1 VALLEMRGVR
11 KRFGGVEALKG
22 VDFTLEAH
30 EVHALVGENGAG
42 KSTLMKVLS
51 GALSP
56 DEGSILLAGRELRLH
71 SVAEAHRDGI
81 VMVYQ
86 ELNLVPDLTVAEN
99 LALGR
104 LPTLVRY
111 RRLHTEAQELL
122 AQIGLRI
129 PPDRLVRSLSA
140 GEQQLVAVA
149 RAFAQRAKVMIFDE
163 PTATLSANE
172 VGQLFQLI
180 RRLRSE
186 GVGVV
191 YISHRLEEI
200 FELAD
205 QVTVL
210 RDGLRVATAPLS
222 DLTAERVV
230 AMMVGRE
237 VRAFRRLPHGQND
250 VLGEFKVEAPRLAPL
265 AVRLRRGE
273 IVGFAGVVGSGRS
286 EALEAMFGLRGLAR
300 WRGQII
306 ASPLEALHRGL
317 FLVPADRKA
326 QGLVLELTAR
336 ENVVLSVLRRLQ
348 RLGVIERRRERR
360 VVENWF
366 RRLSVRPADPERPA
380 RTFSGGNQQKLVLA
394 KGLATTP
401 AVLLLEEPTRGVDV
415 ATRYELYSLLDEL
428 AKGGLGLVVS
438 SSDTEELAG
447 LCDRVLIFR
456 GGRAVAELIAPIE
469 REEVVARVT
478 GALEVA

>member
-1 VALLEMRGVR
+1 MRGIR
-11 KRFGGVEALKG
+11 KRFGGVEALRG
-22 VDFTLEAH
+22 VDFTLEAR

-51 GALSP
+51 GALIP
-56 DEGSILLAGRELRLH
+56 DGGAILLEGRALRLH
-71 SVAEAHRDGI
+71 SVAEAQREGI

-104 LPTLVRY
+104 LPPLVSY
-111 RRLHTEAQELL
+111 RRLHAEARALL
-122 AQIGLRI
+122 AQMDLRI
-129 PPDRLVRSLSA
+129 ATERPVRSLSA

-149 RAFAQRAKVMIFDE
+149 RAFAQRAKVMVFDE
-163 PTATLSANE
+163 PTATLAASEAE
-172 VGQLFQLI
+172 QLFQLI

-200 FELAD
+200 FALAD
-205 QVTVL
+205 RVTVL
-210 RDGLRVATAPLS
+210 RDGALVATAPLS
-222 DLTAERVV
+222 ELTAERVV

-237 VRAFRRLPHGQND
+237 VRAFQRLPHGQTD
-250 VLGEFKVEAPRLAPL
+250 VLGEFEVEAPRLAPL
-265 AVRLRRGE
+265 TVRVRRGE

-286 EALEAMFGLRGLAR
+286 EALETMFGNRGRAR
-300 WRGQII
+300 WKGQLVT
-306 ASPLEALHRGL
+306 SPREAVHRGL
-317 FLVPADRKA
+317 FLVPADRKT

-348 RLGVIERRRERR
+348 RLGVIERQQERQL
-360 VVENWF
+360 VNDWF
-366 RRLSVRPADPERPA
+366 RRLSVRPPDPERPA

-401 AVLLLEEPTRGVDV
+401 AILLLEEPTRGVDV
-415 ATRYELYSLLDEL
+415 ATRFELYSLLDEL
-428 AKGGLGLVVS
+428 AKEGLGLVVS

-456 GGRAVAELIAPIE
+456 GGRVVAELNAPIH

-478 GALEVA
+478 GALQVA

>member
-1 VALLEMRGVR
+1 VALLEMRGIQ
-11 KRFGGVEALKG
+11 KQFGGVDALKG
-22 VDFTLEAH
+22 VDFTLEAG

-56 DEGSILLAGRELRLH
+56 DAGTILLDGHRLRVR
-71 SVAEAHRDGI
+71 SVAEAQRDGI

-104 LPTLVRY
+104 LPPLVRY
-111 RRLHTEAQELL
+111 ARLHAEARALL
-122 AQIGLRI
+122 SQMGLRI
-129 PPDRLVRSLSA
+129 PPELPVRSLGA

-149 RAFAQRAKVMIFDE
+149 RAFAQRAKVMILDE
-163 PTATLSANE
+163 PTATLSASE

-205 QVTVL
+205 RVTVL
-210 RDGLRVATAPLS
+210 RDSLRVATALLS
-222 DLTAERVV
+222 ELTADRVV
-230 AMMVGRE
+230 ALMVGRE
-237 VRAFRRLPHGQND
+237 VRVFRRVLLAERDALGQF
-250 VLGEFKVEAPRLAPL
+250 EVEAPRLAPFTL
-265 AVRLRRGE
+265 SLRRGE
-273 IVGFAGVVGSGRS
+273 VVGFAGVVGSGRS
-286 EALEAMFGLRGLAR
+286 EALEALFGLRGRAR
-300 WRGQII
+300 WQGKVV
-306 ASPLEALHRGL
+306 ASPLQALQRGL

-348 RLGVIERRRERR
+348 RFGVIDRPRERR
-360 VVENWF
+360 LVNEWF
-366 RRLSVRPADPERPA
+366 QVLSVRPPDPERPA

-401 AVLLLEEPTRGVDV
+401 TVLLLEEPTRGVDV
-415 ATRYELYSLLDEL
+415 ATRYELYSLLAEL
-428 AKGGLGLVVS
+428 AKKGLGMVVS

-456 GGRAVAELIAPIE
+456 GGRVVAELAAPIE

-478 GALEVA
+478 GAIEVA

>member
-1 VALLEMRGVR
+1 MRGIE
-11 KRFGGVEALKG
+11 KRFGGVHALKG
-22 VDFTLEAH
+22 VDFTLEAA

-51 GALSP
+51 GALVP
-56 DEGSILLAGRELRLH
+56 DAGTILLEGRRLRARG
-71 SVAEAHRDGI
+71 VAEAQQDGI

-104 LPTLVRY
+104 LPRLLRY
-111 RRLHTEAQELL
+111 RTLHAEARALL
-122 AQIGLRI
+122 AQMGLRI
-129 PPDRLVRSLSA
+129 PPELPVRSLGA

-149 RAFAQRAKVMIFDE
+149 RAFAQRAKVMVFDE
-163 PTATLSANE
+163 PTATLSAGE
-172 VGQLFQLI
+172 VEQLFQLI
-180 RRLRSE
+180 RRLRGE

-200 FELAD
+200 FHLAD
-205 QVTVL
+205 RVTVL
-210 RDGLRVATAPLS
+210 RDGLAVATAALS

-230 AMMVGRE
+230 ALMVGRE
-237 VRAFRRLPHGQND
+237 VRAFRRVPHGEGD
-250 VLGEFKVEAPRLAPL
+250 VLGQFEVEAPRLAPL
-265 AVRLRRGE
+265 TLRLRRGE

-286 EALEAMFGLRGLAR
+286 EALEAMFGLRGSAR
-300 WRGQII
+300 WQGQAV
-306 ASPLEALHRGL
+306 ASPRQALRRGL
-317 FLVPADRKA
+317 FLVPADRKT

-336 ENVVLSVLRRLQ
+336 ENVSLSVLRRLR
-348 RLGVIERRRERR
+348 RLGMMDRRGERRL
-360 VVENWF
+360 VDDWF
-366 RRLSVRPADPERPA
+366 QRLSVRPPDPERAA

-394 KGLATTP
+394 KGLATAP

-415 ATRYELYSLLDEL
+415 ATRYELYALLDEL

-447 LCDRVLIFR
+447 LCDRVLVFR
-456 GGRAVAELIAPIE
+456 GGRVVAELAAPIE

-478 GALEVA
+478 GAVEAA

>member
-1 VALLEMRGVR
+1 MALLEMRGIE

-22 VDFTLEAH
+22 VDFTLEAK

-51 GALSP
+51 GALIP
-56 DEGSILLAGRELRLH
+56 DSGAILLEGRPLRLH
-71 SVAEAHRDGI
+71 SVAEAQRQGI

-104 LPTLVRY
+104 LPPLVSY
-111 RRLHTEAQELL
+111 QRLHAEGRALL
-122 AQIGLRI
+122 AQMGLRI
-129 PPDRLVRSLSA
+129 ATERPVRSLSA

-163 PTATLSANE
+163 PTATLAANE
-172 VGQLFQLI
+172 AEQLFQLI
-180 RRLRSE
+180 RRLRGE
-186 GVGVV
+186 NVGVV

-200 FELAD
+200 FALAD
-205 QVTVL
+205 RVTVL
-210 RDGLRVATAPLS
+210 RDGMRVATARLS
-222 DLTAERVV
+222 ELTAERVV
-230 AMMVGRE
+230 TLMVGRE
-237 VRAFRRLPHGQND
+237 VRTFQRAPHGQSD
-250 VLGEFKVEAPRLAPL
+250 ALGEFEVEAPRLAPL
-265 AVRLRRGE
+265 NVRLRRSE

-286 EALEAMFGLRGLAR
+286 EALEAMFGLRGTAR
-300 WRGQII
+300 WKGQLV
-306 ASPLEALHRGL
+306 SDPREALHRRL
-317 FLVPADRKA
+317 FLVPADRKT

-360 VVENWF
+360 LVADWF
-366 RRLSVRPADPERPA
+366 RRLSVRPPDPDRPA

-401 AVLLLEEPTRGVDV
+401 LVLLLEEPTRGVDV
-415 ATRYELYSLLDEL
+415 ATRFELYTLLSEL
-428 AKGGLGLVVS
+428 AKEGLGMVVS

-456 GGRAVAELIAPIE
+456 GGKVVAELQAPVK
-469 REEVVARVT
+469 REEVVALVT
-478 GALEVA
+478 GALQAA